1 MQKNIAQLLRE
12 QVKDRT
18 FDYGD
23 MGVDSIMDFLYI
35 SYSEISGSDPEDITQ
50 GFADLERFLDS
61 MSFEE
66 STEAFTNICRLCLAY
81 EKRGFL
87 DGLHLG
93 AQLMLD
99 LQA

>member
-18 FDYGD
+18 FDFGD
-23 MGVDSIMDFLYI
+23 PGVDSIMDFLYI
-35 SYSEISGSDPEDITQ
+35 SYSEIGRNDPEDVTK
-50 GFADLERFLDS
+50 GFVELDRFNEGR
-61 MSFEE
+61 SFEE
-66 STEAFTNICRLCLAY
+66 ATAMFSLICNLCLCY
-81 EKRGFL
+81 EQRGFI

>member
-50 GFADLERFLDS
+50 GVADLDRFLDG

-66 STEAFTNICRLCLAY
+66 STEVFTNACGLCLAY
-81 EKRGFL
+81 EKRAFL

-99 LQA
+99 LKA

>member
-12 QVKDRT
+12 QVKDHT
-18 FDYGD
+18 FDYGNMD
-23 MGVDSIMDFLYI
+23 VDSIMDFLYI
-35 SYSEISGSDPEDITQ
+35 SYSEISRSDPEDITQ
-50 GFADLERFLDS
+50 GFADLDRFLDR

-66 STEAFTNICRLCLAY
+66 STEVFTNICRLCLAY